1 VGDRRQRRGAC
12 GLGPA
17 AATSAP
23 GIANGVV
30 YVGTADGRIQA
41 FARDGCGT
49 RPGLTCPPLWSA
61 PVAGAPSSVILAN
74 GRVVVGTDTGSLVSF
89 GLPA

>member
-1 VGDRRQRRGAC
+1 M
-12 GLGPA
+12 
-17 AATSAP
+17 
-23 GIANGVV
+23 

-41 FARDGCGT
+41 FARDGCGAL
-49 RPGLTCPPLWSA
+49 PGLTCPPLWSA
-61 PVAGAPSSVILAN
+61 PVAGAPSSVIVAN